1 MAPVPALIERLIPVS
16 RLLILANGRS
26 DMGGAATDVSRYISH
41 KMETEP
47 PALDRMSTVVL
58 DTTPL
63 VLV

>member
-1 MAPVPALIERLIPVS
+1 
-16 RLLILANGRS
+16 
-26 DMGGAATDVSRYISH
+26 MGGAATDVSRYISH

-47 PALDRMSTVVL
+47 PALDRMSTMVL